1 VPEPPIK
8 PTYECSTCGKEY
20 SHQLSFAKHVRSH
33 KIKKTTVSLQ
43 NVSQKTT
50 ESLLNVKPK
59 TTESLPNVDIGST
72 ASLQNVEQKTTGS
85 LLNDDKGLTES
96 LQSVDQQNTE
106 SLQSVDT
113 VSVDVWDLKNTDSL
127 QKNEGSTS
135 IGRPKR
141 IPVRPKKFENS
152 ILDFRME
159 SGDSPYTCS
168 TCGDQLRYFS
178 QLVLLVLPTY
188 LIGKVV

>member
-1 VPEPPIK
+1 MPEPPIK

-20 SHQLSFAKHVRSH
+20 SHQLSFSKHVRSH
-33 KIKKTTVSLQ
+33 KIKRTTVSFQ
-43 NVSQKTT
+43 NVDQKTTKSLLNVKPKITESFQNVDKANTDSFQNVIQKTT
-50 ESLLNVKPK
+50 ESLLNIEKEP
-59 TTESLPNVDIGST
+59 
-72 ASLQNVEQKTTGS
+72 
-85 LLNDDKGLTES
+85 TES

-106 SLQSVDT
+106 SLQSVYT
-113 VSVDVWDLKNTDSL
+113 ESVDVLDRKNTDSL
-127 QKNEGSTS
+127 QKDEGLTS

-159 SGDSPYTCS
+159 SGGDSPYTCS

-178 QLVLLVLPTY
+178 QLILV
-188 LIGKVV
+188 V